1 VIRVLVVDD
10 DFMVARLHSTLVE
23 QVPGF
28 TVVAAVHSGTDAL
41 AAVRELRPDLVLLDM
56 YLPDVPGLEVLRE
69 LRGTAA
75 PEEGPDVLV
84 VTAARDVGTVR
95 GAQRGGAV
103 QYVIKPFE
111 GQLLQERLRRYA
123 ERREALASLQAP
135 EQGDVDRLFG
145 GPAAARPGGDGTG
158 PAPGGE
164 ANGDSGG
171 AGGGAGAGSAAA
183 TGTGHGTGTGTG
195 TGTTVP
201 SRLPKGLTE
210 QTAGL
215 VRATLEE
222 AAGPAGLS
230 ASECAARSGL
240 SRVSARRYLE
250 HFVLL
255 GTARVTLR
263 YGTTGRPERRYH
275 RIAPRAPEEAPD
287 ETQAETA
294 DETQDAGQGAEQT
307 AEQGTRREAE
317 HRSAREIS

>member
-28 TVVAAVHSGTDAL
+28 TVVRAVHSGGDAL

-75 PEEGPDVLV
+75 PDESPDVLV
-84 VTAARDVGTVR
+84 VTAARDAATVR

-103 QYVIKPFE
+103 QYIIKPFE
-111 GQLLQERLRRYA
+111 GQLLRERLSRYA
-123 ERREALASLQAP
+123 ERRAELAALHAP

-145 GPAAARPGGDGTG
+145 GG
-158 PAPGGE
+158 PGE
-164 ANGDSGG
+164 AATEAADRTDGP
-171 AGGGAGAGSAAA
+171 GAGATDTTGGARTATGAHSTSAGTPHTPGAAGPAA
-183 TGTGHGTGTGTG
+183 TGTPPRPTAPAPA
-195 TGTTVP
+195 VP
-201 SRLPKGLTE
+201 ARLPKGLTE
-210 QTAGL
+210 QTAEL
-215 VRATLEE
+215 VRATLD
-222 AAGPAGLS
+222 AASGTSGLS
-230 ASECAARSGL
+230 ASECAERSGL

-250 HFVLL
+250 HFVSL

-275 RIAPRAPEEAPD
+275 RVGAREETSTEAP
-287 ETQAETA
+287 
-294 DETQDAGQGAEQT
+294 AGD
-307 AEQGTRREAE
+307 RR
-317 HRSAREIS
+317 

>member
-1 VIRVLVVDD
+1 MIRVLVVDD
-10 DFMVARLHSTLVE
+10 DFMVARLHSTLVG

-28 TVVAAVHSGTDAL
+28 TVAGAVHSGTEAL

-75 PEEGPDVLV
+75 PGAGPDVLV
-84 VTAARDVGTVR
+84 VTAARDAGTVR

-111 GQLLQERLRRYA
+111 GHQLQERLREYA

-135 EQGDVDRLFG
+135 RQGDVDRLFG
-145 GPAAARPGGDGTG
+145 VPGAGAAPYGGTADDGTASTPAVPGARPGTAPGTG
-158 PAPGGE
+158 TVGRPE
-164 ANGDSGG
+164 SGPD
-171 AGGGAGAGSAAA
+171 AAAGSAARVA
-183 TGTGHGTGTGTG
+183 A
-195 TGTTVP
+195 P
-201 SRLPKGLTE
+201 PRLPKGLTE
-210 QTAGL
+210 QTAQL

-222 AAGPAGLS
+222 SAGPEGLS
-230 ASECAARSGL
+230 ASECAGLSGL

-275 RIAPRAPEEAPD
+275 RVGPSRTEATPHTA
-287 ETQAETA
+287 EGAETGTQGESER
-294 DETQDAGQGAEQT
+294 ETPG
-307 AEQGTRREAE
+307 
-317 HRSAREIS
+317 SA

>member
-1 VIRVLVVDD
+1 MIRVLVVDD

-28 TVVAAVHSGTDAL
+28 TVAGAVHSGADAL

-75 PEEGPDVLV
+75 PDEGPDVLV
-84 VTAARDVGTVR
+84 VTAARDAGTVR

-111 GQLLQERLRRYA
+111 GHLLQERLRRYA

-135 EQGDVDRLFG
+135 GQGDVDRLFG
-145 GPAAARPGGDGTG
+145 VPSDPSAPWEATTAGTG
-158 PAPGGE
+158 TDPGE
-164 ANGDSGG
+164 
-171 AGGGAGAGSAAA
+171 
-183 TGTGHGTGTGTG
+183 GTGSGTGTGLG
-195 TGTTVP
+195 AEAAEPGAV

-210 QTAGL
+210 QTAEL

-222 AAGPAGLS
+222 GAGPAGLS
-230 ASECAARSGL
+230 ASECAGHSGL

-250 HFVLL
+250 HFVSL

-275 RIAPRAPEEAPD
+275 RVGPRGTEAAPH
-287 ETQAETA
+287 
-294 DETQDAGQGAEQT
+294 
-307 AEQGTRREAE
+307 AE
-317 HRSAREIS
+317 HGTERDPNPESARGIPENT